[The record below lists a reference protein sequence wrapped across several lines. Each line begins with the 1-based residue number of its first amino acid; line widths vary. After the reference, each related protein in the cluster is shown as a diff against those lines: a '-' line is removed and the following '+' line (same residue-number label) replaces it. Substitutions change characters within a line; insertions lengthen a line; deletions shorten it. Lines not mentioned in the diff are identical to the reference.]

1 MSIMSL
7 IIGTKFDD
15 GDQDHHYS
23 TSIVHYTLAYIDI
36 LCGPPLGGRVTRYTP
51 SVRPSVCLSV
61 PTCLCRLLNVP
72 TNHYC
77 ADVLFVVNGTD
88 LEGCISCRC
97 FRGFRRHPSV
107 CLFVCSFVACEIC

>member
-61 PTCLCRLLNVP
+61 CPDVSVPFTERANKPLLCRCAVRGKRHRPGGLHIVSLL
-72 TNHYC
+72 
-77 ADVLFVVNGTD
+77 
-88 LEGCISCRC
+88 
-97 FRGFRRHPSV
+97 
-107 CLFVCSFVACEIC
+107 

>member
-36 LCGPPLGGRVTRYTP
+36 LCGPPLGGRVTRYT
-51 SVRPSVCLSV
+51 VRLSV
-61 PTCLCRLLNVP
+61 SCLVLKVKRKGNVDLFIQRL
-72 TNHYC
+72 YS
-77 ADVLFVVNGTD
+77 VL
-88 LEGCISCRC
+88 LLSQ
-97 FRGFRRHPSV
+97 
-107 CLFVCSFVACEIC
+107 